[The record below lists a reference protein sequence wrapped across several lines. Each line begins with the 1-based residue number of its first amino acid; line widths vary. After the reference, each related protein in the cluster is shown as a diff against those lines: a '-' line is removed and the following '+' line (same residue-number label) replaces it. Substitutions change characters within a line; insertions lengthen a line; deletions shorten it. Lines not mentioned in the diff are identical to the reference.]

1 MSNGEYDTTFD
12 LSEIWDRL
20 QRPDRNDNGPTSL
33 AKLLN
38 RAGSHSNSSVVF
50 SDFKIRYFQKTQN
63 EIADSL
69 AEKTFV
75 GNNENGQLRD
85 NDGHCELAPL
95 AYVRLHS

>member
-12 LSEIWDRL
+12 LSEICDRL

-33 AKLLN
+33 VKLLN

-50 SDFKIRYFQKTQN
+50 SDFKIRYFPKTQN

-69 AEKTFV
+69 GRNARYFHRSFFLSIVLFRSGYPNHLKF
-75 GNNENGQLRD
+75 L
-85 NDGHCELAPL
+85 
-95 AYVRLHS
+95 

>member
-38 RAGSHSNSSVVF
+38 IAGSHSNSSVVF
-50 SDFKIRYFQKTQN
+50 SDFKIRYFPKMQN

-69 AEKTFV
+69 GRNARYFHRSLFLSIVLFRSVYPNQLKFV
-75 GNNENGQLRD
+75 
-85 NDGHCELAPL
+85 
-95 AYVRLHS
+95 